1 MSTICA
7 VSTAQGGAIGVIR
20 ISGEKAFS
28 IADKVFT
35 SKSKRT
41 LSESRGYTAHFGY
54 ICDNIDEV
62 IALVYHAPYSYT
74 GEDSVEFMCHGS
86 SYILQTIIQ
95 VLIKNGCE
103 MAKPGE
109 FTQRAYLNG
118 KMDLC
123 QAEAVA
129 DLISSSNQATHRMA
143 MNQMRGGYSQQLH
156 NLRNQLLEMTSL
168 LELEIDFSEEDVEF
182 ADREKLRQLA
192 QEIDKVITKLIDSFK
207 TGNALKNGVPVAII
221 GETNVGKSTLLNR
234 LLNEEKA
241 IVSNIHGTTRDTIED
256 TTTIQ
261 GVLFRFIDTAGI
273 RNTDDTIESL
283 GIQRSWNQAQKA
295 DIILLVTDKKDYNI
309 DTTLLADKK
318 IIKVYNKSDINNF
331 TQQDTDENS
340 VVISAKNN
348 KGIEQLENLLV
359 KNANLNKVTDSDIII
374 TNIRHIEALQRAL
387 DYIKRVTISLHDTT
401 NISSDIISLDLRACI
416 DALAEITGDITS
428 DDTLHNIFKNFCVG
442 K

>member
-20 ISGEKAFS
+20 ISGENAIS
-28 IADKVFT
+28 IADSVFT
-35 SKSKRT
+35 SKNKHT

-54 ICDNIDEV
+54 ISDNIDEV

-74 GEDSVEFMCHGS
+74 GENSVEFMCHGS

-95 VLIKNGCE
+95 LLINNGCE

-143 MNQMRGGYSQQLH
+143 MNQMRGGYSRQLQD
-156 NLRNQLLEMTSL
+156 LRNQLLEMTSL

-192 QEIDKVITKLIDSFK
+192 QEISDVITRLIDSFR

-283 GIQRSWNQAQKA
+283 GIQRSWAQAQKA

-309 DTTLLADKK
+309 DTTPLTDKK
-318 IIKVYNKSDINNF
+318 IIKVYNKSDINEFSVNE
-331 TQQDTDENS
+331 ENS

-359 KNANLNKVTDSDIII
+359 KNANLSKVTDSDIII
-374 TNIRHIEALQRAL
+374 TNIRHIQALQRAL
-387 DYIKRVTISLHDTT
+387 DYIKRVSTALQDTT
-401 NISSDIISLDLRACI
+401 CISSDIISLDLRACI
-416 DALAEITGDITS
+416 ESLAEITGDITS
-428 DDTLHNIFKNFCVG
+428 DDTLHNIFKNFCIG

>member
-20 ISGEKAFS
+20 ISGENAIS
-28 IADKVFT
+28 IADSVFT
-35 SKSKRT
+35 SKNKHT

-54 ICDNIDEV
+54 ISDNIDEV

-74 GEDSVEFMCHGS
+74 GENSVEFMCHGS

-95 VLIKNGCE
+95 LLINNGCE

-143 MNQMRGGYSQQLH
+143 MNQMRGGYSRQLQD
-156 NLRNQLLEMTSL
+156 LRNQLLEMTSL

-192 QEIDKVITKLIDSFK
+192 QEIDDVITRLIDSFR

-283 GIQRSWNQAQKA
+283 GIQRSWAQAQKA

-309 DTTLLADKK
+309 DTTPLTDKK
-318 IIKVYNKSDINNF
+318 IIKVYNKSDINEFSVNE
-331 TQQDTDENS
+331 ENS

-348 KGIEQLENLLV
+348 KGIEQLENILV
-359 KNANLNKVTDSDIII
+359 KNANLSKVTDSDIII
-374 TNIRHIEALQRAL
+374 TNIRHIQALQRAL
-387 DYIKRVTISLHDTT
+387 DYIKRVSTALQDTT
-401 NISSDIISLDLRACI
+401 CISSDIISLDLRACI
-416 DALAEITGDITS
+416 ESLAEITGDITS

>member
-20 ISGEKAFS
+20 ISGENAIS
-28 IADKVFT
+28 IADSVFT
-35 SKSKRT
+35 SKNKHT

-54 ICDNIDEV
+54 ISDNIDEV

-74 GEDSVEFMCHGS
+74 GENSVEFMCHGS

-95 VLIKNGCE
+95 LLINNGCE

-143 MNQMRGGYSQQLH
+143 MNQMRGGYSRQLQD
-156 NLRNQLLEMTSL
+156 LRNQLLEMTSL

-192 QEIDKVITKLIDSFK
+192 QEIDDVITRLIDSFR

-283 GIQRSWNQAQKA
+283 GIQRSWAQAQKA

-309 DTTLLADKK
+309 DTTPLTDKK
-318 IIKVYNKSDINNF
+318 IIKVYNKSDINEFSVNE
-331 TQQDTDENS
+331 ENS

-359 KNANLNKVTDSDIII
+359 KNANLSKVTDSDIII
-374 TNIRHIEALQRAL
+374 TNIRHIQALQRAL
-387 DYIKRVTISLHDTT
+387 DYIKRVSTALQNTT
-401 NISSDIISLDLRACI
+401 CISSDIISLDLRACI
-416 DALAEITGDITS
+416 ESLAEITGDITS

>member
-20 ISGEKAFS
+20 ISGENAIS
-28 IADKVFT
+28 IADSVFT
-35 SKSKRT
+35 SKNKHT

-54 ICDNIDEV
+54 ISDNIDEV

-74 GEDSVEFMCHGS
+74 GENSVEFMCHGS

-95 VLIKNGCE
+95 LLINNGCE

-143 MNQMRGGYSQQLH
+143 MNQMRGGYSRQLQD
-156 NLRNQLLEMTSL
+156 LRNQLLEMTSL

-192 QEIDKVITKLIDSFK
+192 QEIDDVITRLIDSFR

-283 GIQRSWNQAQKA
+283 GIQRSWAQAQKA

-309 DTTLLADKK
+309 DTTPLTDKK
-318 IIKVYNKSDINNF
+318 IIKVYNKSDINEFSVNE
-331 TQQDTDENS
+331 ENS

-359 KNANLNKVTDSDIII
+359 KNANLSKVTDSDIII
-374 TNIRHIEALQRAL
+374 TNIRHIQALQRAL
-387 DYIKRVTISLHDTT
+387 DYIKRVSTALQDTT
-401 NISSDIISLDLRACI
+401 CISSDIISLDLRACI
-416 DALAEITGDITS
+416 ESLAEITGDITS
-428 DDTLHNIFKNFCVG
+428 DDTLHNIFKNFCIG

>member
-20 ISGEKAFS
+20 ISGENAIS
-28 IADKVFT
+28 LADSVFT
-35 SKSKRT
+35 SKNKHT

-54 ICDNIDEV
+54 ISDNIDEV

-74 GEDSVEFMCHGS
+74 GENSVEFMCHGS

-95 VLIKNGCE
+95 LLINNGCE

-143 MNQMRGGYSQQLH
+143 MNQMRGGYSRQLQD
-156 NLRNQLLEMTSL
+156 LRNQLLEMTSL

-192 QEIDKVITKLIDSFK
+192 QEIDDVITRLIDSFR

-283 GIQRSWNQAQKA
+283 GIQRSWAQAQKA

-309 DTTLLADKK
+309 DTTPLTDKK
-318 IIKVYNKSDINNF
+318 IIKVYNKSDINEFSVNE
-331 TQQDTDENS
+331 ENS

-359 KNANLNKVTDSDIII
+359 KNANLSKVTDSDIII
-374 TNIRHIEALQRAL
+374 TNIRHIQALQRAL
-387 DYIKRVTISLHDTT
+387 DYIKRVSTALQDTT
-401 NISSDIISLDLRACI
+401 CISSDIISLDLRACVES
-416 DALAEITGDITS
+416 LAEITGDITS

>member
-20 ISGEKAFS
+20 ISGENAIS
-28 IADKVFT
+28 IADSVFT
-35 SKSKRT
+35 SKNKHT

-54 ICDNIDEV
+54 ISDNIDEV

-74 GEDSVEFMCHGS
+74 GENSVEFMCHGS

-95 VLIKNGCE
+95 LLINNGCE

-143 MNQMRGGYSQQLH
+143 MNQMRGGYSRQLQD
-156 NLRNQLLEMTSL
+156 LRNQLLEMTSL

-192 QEIDKVITKLIDSFK
+192 QEIDDVITRLIDSFR

-283 GIQRSWNQAQKA
+283 GIQRSWAQAQKA

-309 DTTLLADKK
+309 DTTPLTDKK
-318 IIKVYNKSDINNF
+318 IIKVYNKSDINEFSVNE
-331 TQQDTDENS
+331 ENS

-359 KNANLNKVTDSDIII
+359 KNANLSKVTDSDIII
-374 TNIRHIEALQRAL
+374 TNIRHIQALQRAL
-387 DYIKRVTISLHDTT
+387 DYIKRVSTALQDTT
-401 NISSDIISLDLRACI
+401 CISSDIISLDLRACI
-416 DALAEITGDITS
+416 ESLAEITGDITS

>member
-1 MSTICA
+1 
-7 VSTAQGGAIGVIR
+7 
-20 ISGEKAFS
+20 
-28 IADKVFT
+28 
-35 SKSKRT
+35 
-41 LSESRGYTAHFGY
+41 
-54 ICDNIDEV
+54 
-62 IALVYHAPYSYT
+62 
-74 GEDSVEFMCHGS
+74 
-86 SYILQTIIQ
+86 
-95 VLIKNGCE
+95 

-143 MNQMRGGYSQQLH
+143 MNQMRGGYSRQLQD
-156 NLRNQLLEMTSL
+156 LRNQLLEMTSL

-192 QEIDKVITKLIDSFK
+192 QEIDDVITRLIDSFR

-283 GIQRSWNQAQKA
+283 GIQRSWAQAQKA

-309 DTTLLADKK
+309 DTTPLTDKK
-318 IIKVYNKSDINNF
+318 IIKVYNKSDINEFSVNE
-331 TQQDTDENS
+331 ENS

-359 KNANLNKVTDSDIII
+359 KNANLSKVTDSDIII
-374 TNIRHIEALQRAL
+374 TNIRHIQALQRAL
-387 DYIKRVTISLHDTT
+387 DYIKRVSTALQDTT
-401 NISSDIISLDLRACI
+401 CISSDIISLDLRACVES
-416 DALAEITGDITS
+416 LAEITGDITS